1 MVINLAFLL
10 LITAVVIRTVAFG
23 LYCLRKKRVAGG
35 ISVFFISAAA
45 LATGVIVLFRDVL

>member
-45 LATGVIVLFRDVL
+45 LATGVMVLFRDVL